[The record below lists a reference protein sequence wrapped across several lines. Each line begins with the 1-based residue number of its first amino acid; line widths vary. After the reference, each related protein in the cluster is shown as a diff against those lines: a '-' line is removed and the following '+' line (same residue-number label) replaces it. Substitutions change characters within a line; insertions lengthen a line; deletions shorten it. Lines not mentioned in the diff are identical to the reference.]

1 MISGMYVAVAVLAL
15 VTLIS
20 GLLTVTLRNLY
31 HCALC
36 LASSLMGVA
45 GLYVCLSAEFLAA
58 AQVLIYVGAVT
69 VLILFAVMMTE
80 QITGMRGEAAS
91 FQRLAG
97 AVAAVAVGVI
107 LTAIIH
113 KTKWPVQNAQGP
125 QALKDT
131 PLILGREL
139 LTTYLIPF
147 EVASVVLLAA
157 LIGAVVL
164 AKQETSRPNGA
175 E

>member
-1 MISGMYVAVAVLAL
+1 MISGMYIAVAVLAFITL
-15 VTLIS
+15 VS

-36 LASSLMGVA
+36 LALSLMGVA

-91 FQRLAG
+91 FQRVAG
-97 AVAAVAVGVI
+97 AAAAIAVGAVLIAVI
-107 LTAIIH
+107 Y
-113 KTKWPVQNAQGP
+113 KTKWPVENTQSL
-125 QALKDT
+125 QALTGT
-131 PLILGREL
+131 PLVLGREL

-147 EVASVVLLAA
+147 EVASVILLAA

-164 AKQETSRPNGA
+164 AKQETTQSNGA